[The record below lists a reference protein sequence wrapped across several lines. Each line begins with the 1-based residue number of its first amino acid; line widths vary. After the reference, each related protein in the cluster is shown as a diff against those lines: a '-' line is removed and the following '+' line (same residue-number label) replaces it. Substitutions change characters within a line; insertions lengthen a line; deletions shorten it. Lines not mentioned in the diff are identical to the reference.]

1 MININDFV
9 LQGIDLQV
17 LTVNLSSPQIS
28 ISVNFS
34 AVFKGD
40 QHAQQGD

>member
-28 ISVNFS
+28 KSKPYNSFRLILMIF
-34 AVFKGD
+34 
-40 QHAQQGD
+40 